1 MSDAR
6 ATTVAMLL
14 SCDSFESFF
23 GDVLRLDRAR
33 YLADYRNDW
42 SWYYARGLADNGLR
56 PILYLPSLNE
66 RGLYE
71 TTDGIDVRFL
81 PLPKWY
87 RPIAKARRAFRA
99 TRWSLYAQERVNS
112 AALLSP
118 LRTAL
123 AEDGAGLLYCQEYWG
138 GRFDHLVHRVD
149 LPVTAQDHGGVAA
162 GTVKWFKRAAFAK
175 AQTCYGQTDGEC
187 RLIEQHGGRAALQ
200 PNGCDLAQFCPDPTV
215 TRAKTIL
222 TVARLTDKQKRT
234 SDLIRAM
241 TKLCDDW
248 TLDIVGTGPD
258 QATLEALAVE
268 LGVADRVRFQGFQ
281 SRAGVRDFLRRCGVY
296 AMPSSNEA
304 VCIAL
309 LEAMGCGASVVCTK
323 IRAFEPLIE
332 DGVNGRIVGVGDVDA
347 LAAGIEDAWQ
357 FRSTRGA
364 AATDTV
370 AERYDTRVLYRR
382 LAESLRASARVGAE
396 PAAELVGALA

>member
-1 MSDAR
+1 MSDPGAI
-6 ATTVAMLL
+6 TVAMLL

-23 GDVLRLDRAR
+23 GDVLRLDRER

-56 PILYLPSLNE
+56 PILYLPSLHE
-66 RGLYE
+66 SGLHK
-71 TTDGIDVRFL
+71 TSAGIDVRFL
-81 PLPKWY
+81 PLPAWY

-99 TRWSLYAQERVNS
+99 TRWSLYVQERVNA

-123 AEDGAGLLYCQEYWG
+123 EEDGADLLYCQEYWG
-138 GRFDHLVHRVD
+138 GRFDHLVHRVNA
-149 LPVTAQDHGGVAA
+149 PVTAQDHGGVAA
-162 GTVKWFKRAAFAK
+162 GTVKWFKRSAFAR
-175 AQTCYGQTDGEC
+175 AETCYGQTDDEC

-200 PNGCDLAQFCPDPTV
+200 PNGCDLAQFCPDPAV
-215 TRAKTIL
+215 IRSKTIL

-241 TKLCDDW
+241 TKLGDDW

-258 QATLEALAVE
+258 KATLEALVAE
-268 LGVADRVRFQGFQ
+268 LNLVGRVRFQGFQ
-281 SRAGVRDFLRRCGVY
+281 SRTGVRDFLRRCGVY

-309 LEAMGCGASVVCTK
+309 LEAMGCGASVVCTR
-323 IRAFEPLIE
+323 IRAFEPLID
-332 DGVNGRIVGVGDVDA
+332 DGVNGRLVGVGDVDA

-357 FRSTRGA
+357 FRATRGA

-370 AERYDTRVLYRR
+370 AERYDTRVLYKR
-382 LAESLRASARVGAE
+382 LADSLRASAGVRLE
-396 PAAELVGALA
+396 PAAELVGAVA

>member
-1 MSDAR
+1 MSER
-6 ATTVAMLL
+6 RPTVAMLL

-23 GDVLRLDRAR
+23 GSVLRLDRER

-42 SWYYARGLADNGLR
+42 SWYYAKGLADNGLR

-66 RGLYE
+66 TGLHE
-71 TTDGIDVRFL
+71 TSAGIDVRFL
-81 PLPKWY
+81 PLPEWY
-87 RPIAKARRAFRA
+87 RPIAKLRRAFRA
-99 TRWSLYAQERVNS
+99 TRWSLYAQERVNA

-118 LRTAL
+118 LRAAL
-123 AEDGAGLLYCQEYWG
+123 KEDGANLLYCQEYWG
-138 GRFDHLVHRVD
+138 GRFDYLVHRVS
-149 LPVTAQDHGGVAA
+149 LPVTAQDHGGVMK
-162 GTVKWFKRAAFAK
+162 GTVTWFKRAAFAK

-187 RLIEQHGGRAALQ
+187 RLIEHFGGRAALQ
-200 PNGCDLAQFCPDPTV
+200 PNGCDLAEFCPDPSATRTKTV
-215 TRAKTIL
+215 L

-241 TKLCDDW
+241 AKLPEEW

-258 QATLEALAVE
+258 KAMLEALAIE
-268 LGVADRVRFQGFQ
+268 IGVAGRVRFHGFQ

-332 DGVNGRIVGVGDVDA
+332 DGANGRLVPVGDVDT
-347 LAAGIEDAWQ
+347 LAAGIQDAWQ
-357 FRSTRGA
+357 FRSTRGEA
-364 AATDTV
+364 AVDTV

-382 LAESLRASARVGAE
+382 LADSLRASALVSPE
-396 PAAELVGALA
+396 PAAALAGALA